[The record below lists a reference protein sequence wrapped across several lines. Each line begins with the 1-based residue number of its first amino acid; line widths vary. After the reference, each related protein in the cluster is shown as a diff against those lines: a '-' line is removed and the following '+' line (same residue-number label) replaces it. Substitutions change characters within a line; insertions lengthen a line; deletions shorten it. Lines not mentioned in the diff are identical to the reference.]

1 MTRSTM
7 RCLLLGLCLLAL
19 PSSVACGGKS
29 AGEGGASGASA
40 GAGAG
45 GGSSAGGGASA
56 TAGGPTSDCPAERP
70 SQGAACNF
78 SGVQCNYALDKCS
91 SVGFQCVGGVWSQVF
106 QGDGASYD
114 CNSFQ
119 APNLP
124 SDGDSCECFGQLNCT
139 FDDCAGRGELH
150 ASCDNTT
157 WHVTESACPV
167 VCGAGSSCGSRE
179 VCVMHVGLAPTF
191 TCVPNQCSMVSEP
204 LACACA
210 GSPCAKSEVCSVN
223 NGALVCSCPSCI

>member
-1 MTRSTM
+1 M
-7 RCLLLGLCLLAL
+7 RRLLIGPCLLAL
-19 PSSVACGGKS
+19 ASSVACGGKS
-29 AGEGGASGASA
+29 EGEPGPSGA

-45 GGSSAGGGASA
+45 GGSGASA
-56 TAGGPTSDCPAERP
+56 TAAGPTGECPAERP

-78 SGVQCNYALDKCS
+78 SGGQCNYAVDKCS
-91 SVGFQCVGGVWSQVF
+91 SVGFQCESGVWSQVI

-124 SDGDSCECFGQLNCT
+124 NDGDSCECFGQLNCT

-150 ASCDNTT
+150 ATCDNTT
-157 WHVTESACPV
+157 WHVAESACPV

-179 VCVMHVGLAPTF
+179 VCVIHVGLAPTF
-191 TCVPNQCSMVSEP
+191 TCIPNQCSMVSEP
-204 LACACA
+204 VACACA
-210 GSPCAKSEVCSVN
+210 GSPCAKSEVCSVDS
-223 NGALVCSCPSCI
+223 GALACSCPTCV